1 MRTEYA
7 GLIDD
12 KFIGKNRNPVRLG
25 PSSPRPRRCYL
36 YRPSRQRR
44 SCSEVVCDPDR
55 PDVFETA
62 DKVRNEYVIEVKGLV
77 RPRPEGTRNDNLIS
91 GGVEVLAQEMKI
103 LESFSHTSVP
113 F

>member
-1 MRTEYA
+1 M
-7 GLIDD
+7 
-12 KFIGKNRNPVRLG
+12 
-25 PSSPRPRRCYL
+25 
-36 YRPSRQRR
+36 
-44 SCSEVVCDPDR
+44 VCDPDR

-103 LESFSHTSVP
+103 LNPSATPLRSF
-113 F
+113 